1 MSITARLQGWF
12 KPTSDDPDIAH
23 RQYLLNIILLG
34 LAGPGFI
41 FGVTMLVL
49 WILQLS
55 PPVGAIA
62 GLGVQPFYFLS
73 YWLGRRGRVT
83 LAAYIPASVVFL
95 AMAAS
100 FWQVG
105 VGHISTIGMAMVIVT
120 AGILIGAGAATLFVL
135 LGILAYVLSGWAQIN
150 GWIPTAL
157 LPTSTI
163 AIDAIGLGLG
173 LFVLVIFNWISSR
186 ELKRSLRL
194 ERDLT
199 ARLQV
204 QSRELEQE
212 VQQRTQSLERKAA
225 QLETTSEIAKLASE
239 MVDPQDLMLQ
249 AVELIKSRFGF
260 YQASVF
266 ALDETGNWA
275 NLVASTGEAG
285 RTLLAQHFRLA
296 VGSASI
302 IGWVTS
308 NRILRVSQDIEKD
321 PFYFRIPI
329 LSETQSEVAVPLIVG
344 NRLLGVLDIQS
355 RRTNAFTEDDIQ
367 AIRAIGDELA
377 IAIDSARLLRET
389 QQQLDRF
396 QTSYR
401 DLTRQSWRRISRS
414 ITGSMI
420 RIGGSPDASDTDD
433 SFQTLDVATDQLK
446 TVLSEDEREIA
457 VPVQMRGELI
467 ATIGAR
473 KTSEG
478 QTWSE
483 DEIRLLEAVS
493 SQVALALESARQ
505 YTEEHRRVSELEV
518 VNRVSQAVSQH
529 LRLDSLYRVVHA
541 QINQVLGETDMY
553 FALFDPI
560 SNEIQFPYVS
570 EEKEVVKRDPIPF
583 GEDLTSLI
591 IRTQQP
597 LLLQEDAKRRARALG
612 AVVEG
617 DMALSWLGVPLL
629 IGNEIIGV
637 IVVQDWH
644 TEGRFSDDDSAL
656 LTTLASQV
664 ATALQ
669 NAQLMEQ
676 VQRTARRERLIHEIT
691 SKLRQAPDFKAI
703 LETTTRELRRSLN
716 VSSAS
721 IRLGSESSDP
731 PHENGIQDRE
741 MDDKPSTQPHPKD
754 QES

>member
-1 MSITARLQGWF
+1 MVDRLQGWF
-12 KPTSDDPDIAH
+12 RPTSEDPDIAH

-34 LAGPGFI
+34 LAGPGFV
-41 FGVTMLVL
+41 FGVIMLVL
-49 WILQLS
+49 WILRLS
-55 PPVGAIA
+55 PPAGAIA
-62 GLGVQPFYFLS
+62 GLGVQPFYLFS
-73 YWLGRRGRVT
+73 YWLGRRGRVK
-83 LAAYIPASVVFL
+83 LAAYIPAAVIFL
-95 AMAAS
+95 VMAAS

-105 VGHISTIGMAMVIVT
+105 VGHISTIGMAMVVVT
-120 AGILIGAGAATLFVL
+120 AGILIGAGAATLFAL

-150 GWIPTAL
+150 GLIPTAL
-157 LPTSTI
+157 LPADTI

-186 ELKRSLRL
+186 ELKRSLKL
-194 ERDLT
+194 ERDLA
-199 ARLQV
+199 ARLQI
-204 QSRELEQE
+204 QSRELEGE
-212 VQQRTQSLERKAA
+212 IQQRTQSLQRKAA

-239 MVDPQDLMLQ
+239 MADPHDLMMR
-249 AVELIKSRFGF
+249 AIELIKSRFGF

-266 ALDETGNWA
+266 MLDETGNWA

-285 RTLLAQHFRLA
+285 STLLAQHFRLA

-302 IGWVTS
+302 IGWVTA
-308 NRILRVSQDIEKD
+308 NRILRVSQEIEKD

-355 RRTNAFTEDDIQ
+355 TRTNAFTEDDIQ

-377 IAIDSARLLRET
+377 IAIDSARLSRET

-401 DLTRQSWRRISRS
+401 DLARQSWRRISQLTR
-414 ITGSMI
+414 GSTI
-420 RIGGSPDASDTDD
+420 RIGGSPDPSDRYEE
-433 SFQTLDVATDQLK
+433 SFKTLDLATKQIQ
-446 TVLSEDEREIA
+446 TVLSEDKREIA

-478 QTWSE
+478 QFWSD
-483 DEIRLLEAVS
+483 DEIKLLEIVS

-553 FALFDPI
+553 FALFDPVT
-560 SNEIQFPYVS
+560 NEIRFPYVS
-570 EEKEVVKRDPIPF
+570 EDKEVVKPDPIPY

-591 IRTQQP
+591 IRTRQP
-597 LLLQEDAKRRARALG
+597 LHLQEDSKRRARALG
-612 AVVEG
+612 AEVEG

-629 IGNEIIGV
+629 IGDEIIGV
-637 IVVQDWH
+637 IVVQDFNN
-644 TEGRFSDDDSAL
+644 EGRYSDDDAAL

-691 SKLRQAPDFKAI
+691 SKLRQAPNFKAI
-703 LETTTRELRRSLN
+703 LETTARELRRSLN

-721 IRLGSESSDP
+721 IRLGSESVDSP
-731 PHENGIQDRE
+731 VEKRFQDQE
-741 MDDKPSTQPHPKD
+741 MDGRQVIEPPPED
-754 QES
+754 QE

>member
-105 VGHISTIGMAMVIVT
+105 VGHISTIGMAMVVVT

>member
-1 MSITARLQGWF
+1 MNITARLQGWF

-41 FGVTMLVL
+41 FGVIMLVL

-83 LAAYIPASVVFL
+83 LAAYIPATVVFL
-95 AMAAS
+95 VMAAS

-105 VGHISTIGMAMVIVT
+105 VGHISTIGMAMVVVT

-186 ELKRSLRL
+186 ELKRSLKL
-194 ERDLT
+194 ERDLI

-266 ALDETGNWA
+266 TLDETGNWA

-296 VGSASI
+296 VGSTSI
-302 IGWVTS
+302 IGWVTA

-377 IAIDSARLLRET
+377 IAIDSARLLRVT
-389 QQQLDRF
+389 QQQLDKF

-414 ITGSMI
+414 TGSSMI
-420 RIGGSPDASDTDD
+420 RIGGSPDASDKDD
-433 SFQTLDVATDQLK
+433 SFHTLDLATDQLK

-473 KTSEG
+473 KTRDS

-570 EEKEVVKRDPIPF
+570 EEKEVVKRDPIPY

-637 IVVQDWH
+637 IVVQDWQ

-703 LETTTRELRRSLN
+703 LETTARELRRSLN

-731 PHENGIQDRE
+731 SSEDRNQNQE
-741 MDDKPSTQPHPKD
+741 MDDSHSTQPHPKD

>member
-1 MSITARLQGWF
+1 
-12 KPTSDDPDIAH
+12 
-23 RQYLLNIILLG
+23 
-34 LAGPGFI
+34 
-41 FGVTMLVL
+41 MLVL

-83 LAAYIPASVVFL
+83 LAAYIPATVVFL
-95 AMAAS
+95 VMAAS

-105 VGHISTIGMAMVIVT
+105 VGHISTIGMAMVVVT

-186 ELKRSLRL
+186 ELKRSLKL
-194 ERDLT
+194 ERDLI

-266 ALDETGNWA
+266 TLDETGNWA

-296 VGSASI
+296 VGSTSI
-302 IGWVTS
+302 IGWVTA

-377 IAIDSARLLRET
+377 IAIDSARLLRVT
-389 QQQLDRF
+389 QQQLDKF

-414 ITGSMI
+414 TGSSMI
-420 RIGGSPDASDTDD
+420 RIGGSPDASDKDD
-433 SFQTLDVATDQLK
+433 SFHTLDLATDQLK

-473 KTSEG
+473 KTRDS

-570 EEKEVVKRDPIPF
+570 EEKEVVKRDPIPY

-637 IVVQDWH
+637 IVVQDWQ

-703 LETTTRELRRSLN
+703 LETTARELRRSLN

-731 PHENGIQDRE
+731 SSEDRNQNQE
-741 MDDKPSTQPHPKD
+741 MDDSHSTQPHPKD

>member
-1 MSITARLQGWF
+1 MNITARLQGWF

-41 FGVTMLVL
+41 FGVIMLVL

-83 LAAYIPASVVFL
+83 LAAYIPATVVFL
-95 AMAAS
+95 VMAAS

-105 VGHISTIGMAMVIVT
+105 VGHISTIGMAMVVVT

-186 ELKRSLRL
+186 ELKRSLKL
-194 ERDLT
+194 ERDLI

-266 ALDETGNWA
+266 TLDETGNWA

-296 VGSASI
+296 VGSTSI
-302 IGWVTS
+302 IGWVTA

-377 IAIDSARLLRET
+377 IAIDSARLLRVT
-389 QQQLDRF
+389 QQQLDKF

-414 ITGSMI
+414 TGSSMI
-420 RIGGSPDASDTDD
+420 RIGGSPDASDKDD
-433 SFQTLDVATDQLK
+433 SFHTLDLATDQLK

-473 KTSEG
+473 KTRDS

-570 EEKEVVKRDPIPF
+570 EEKEVVKRDPIPY

-612 AVVEG
+612 AVVKG

-637 IVVQDWH
+637 IVVQDWQ

-703 LETTTRELRRSLN
+703 LETTARELRRSLN

-731 PHENGIQDRE
+731 SSEDRNQNQE
-741 MDDKPSTQPHPKD
+741 MDDSHSTQPHPKD

>member
-1 MSITARLQGWF
+1 MNITARLQGWF

-41 FGVTMLVL
+41 FGVIMLVL

-83 LAAYIPASVVFL
+83 LAAYIPATVVFL
-95 AMAAS
+95 VMAAS

-105 VGHISTIGMAMVIVT
+105 VGHISTIGMAMVVVT

-173 LFVLVIFNWISSR
+173 LFVLVIFNWISNR
-186 ELKRSLRL
+186 ELKRSLKL
-194 ERDLT
+194 ERDLI

-212 VQQRTQSLERKAA
+212 VQHRTQSLERKAA

-266 ALDETGNWA
+266 TLDETGNWA

-296 VGSASI
+296 VGSTSI
-302 IGWVTS
+302 IGWVTA

-377 IAIDSARLLRET
+377 IAIDSARLLRVT
-389 QQQLDRF
+389 QQQLDKF

-414 ITGSMI
+414 TGSSMI
-420 RIGGSPDASDTDD
+420 RIGGSPDASDKDD
-433 SFQTLDVATDQLK
+433 SFHTLDLATDQLK

-473 KTSEG
+473 KTRDS
-478 QTWSE
+478 QIWSE

-570 EEKEVVKRDPIPF
+570 EEKEVVKRDPIPY

-637 IVVQDWH
+637 IVVQDWQ

-691 SKLRQAPDFKAI
+691 SKLRQAPDFRAI
-703 LETTTRELRRSLN
+703 LETTARELRRSLN

-731 PHENGIQDRE
+731 SSEDRNQNQE
-741 MDDKPSTQPHPKD
+741 MDDSHSTQPHPKD

>member
-1 MSITARLQGWF
+1 MMMRLQDWF
-12 KPTSDDPDIAH
+12 RPTSEDPDIAH
-23 RQYLLNIILLG
+23 KQYLLNIILLG
-34 LAGPGFI
+34 LAGPGLL
-41 FGVTMLVL
+41 FGITMLVL
-49 WILQLS
+49 WILRLS

-73 YWLGRRGRVT
+73 YWLGRRGHVT

-105 VGHISTIGMAMVIVT
+105 VGHISTIGMAMVVVT

-135 LGILAYVLSGWAQIN
+135 LGILAYVLSGWAQMN
-150 GWIPTAL
+150 GLIPSAM
-157 LPTSTI
+157 LPADTI
-163 AIDAIGLGLG
+163 VIDAIGLGLG

-186 ELKRSLRL
+186 ELKRSLTL
-194 ERDLT
+194 ERDLSS
-199 ARLQV
+199 RLQL
-204 QSRELEQE
+204 QSRELEQV
-212 VQQRTQSLERKAA
+212 VQERTRSLQRKAA
-225 QLETTSEIAKLASE
+225 QLETTSEIAKLTSE
-239 MVDPQDLMLQ
+239 MVDPADLMTR
-249 AVELIKSRFGF
+249 AVDLIKSRFGF
-260 YQASVF
+260 YQASAF
-266 ALDETGNWA
+266 ILDETGNWA

-285 RTLLAQHFRLA
+285 NTLLAQHFRLA
-296 VGSASI
+296 VGSTSI

-308 NRILRVSQDIEKD
+308 NRMLRVAQDIEKD

-329 LSETQSEVAVPLIVG
+329 LSDTKSELAVPLIVG

-355 RRTNAFTEDDIQ
+355 RRINAFSEDDIQ
-367 AIRAIGDELA
+367 AIRAISDELA
-377 IAIDSARLLRET
+377 VAVDSARLLRET

-401 DLTRQSWRRISRS
+401 DLARQSWQRINRS
-414 ITGSMI
+414 ASGMTI
-420 RIGGSPDASDTDD
+420 RIGGSPDPTDP
-433 SFQTLDVATDQLK
+433 SKQTFKILDAAANQMQ
-446 TVLSEDEREIA
+446 TVLSEDEKEVA
-457 VPVQMRGELI
+457 VPVLMRGELI

-473 KTSEG
+473 KAKDEQS
-478 QTWSE
+478 WSE
-483 DEIRLLEAVS
+483 DELNLLEVVS

-541 QINQVLGETDMY
+541 QINQVLDETDMY
-553 FALFDPI
+553 FALFDPFKE
-560 SNEIQFPYVS
+560 EIHFPYVS
-570 EEKEVVKRDPIPF
+570 EGKEVIKRDPIPY
-583 GEDLTSLI
+583 GDDLTSLI
-591 IRTQQP
+591 IRTRQP
-597 LLLQEDAKRRARALG
+597 LLLQEDARRRARALG
-612 AVVEG
+612 AEVER
-617 DMALSWLGVPLL
+617 DMARSWLGVPLL

-637 IVVQDWH
+637 IVVQDFVND
-644 TEGRFSDDDSAL
+644 RRYSDDDSAL

-703 LETTTRELRRSLN
+703 LETTARELRRSLN

-721 IRLGSESSDP
+721 IKLGAEADDSALENTPDTERLP
-731 PHENGIQDRE
+731 PTPEDHV
-741 MDDKPSTQPHPKD
+741 S
-754 QES
+754 

>member
-1 MSITARLQGWF
+1 MIARLQGWF
-12 KPTSDDPDIAH
+12 RPTSEDPDIAH

-34 LAGPGFI
+34 LAGPGFA
-41 FGVTMLVL
+41 FGVIMLVL
-49 WILQLS
+49 WIMRLS

-62 GLGVQPFYFLS
+62 GLGVQPFYLLS
-73 YWLGRRGRVT
+73 YWLGRRGHVKI
-83 LAAYIPASVVFL
+83 AAYIPAGVVFL
-95 AMAAS
+95 VMAAS

-105 VGHISTIGMAMVIVT
+105 IGHISTIGIAMVVVT

-135 LGILAYVLSGWAQIN
+135 LGILAYVLSGWAQLS
-150 GWIPTAL
+150 GLIPSAL
-157 LPTSTI
+157 LPLETI

-186 ELKRSLRL
+186 ELRRALEI
-194 ERDLT
+194 ERDLA
-199 ARLQV
+199 ARLQI
-204 QSRELEQE
+204 QRRELEDE
-212 VQQRTQSLERKAA
+212 VQQRTQSLQRKAA
-225 QLETTSEIAKLASE
+225 QLETTSQIAKLASE
-239 MVDPQDLMLQ
+239 MVDPQELMVQ
-249 AVELIKSRFGF
+249 AVELIKTRFGF
-260 YQASVF
+260 YQAAVF
-266 ALDETGNWA
+266 MLDETGTWA

-285 RTLLAQHFRLA
+285 TTLLSQHFRLA

-308 NRILRVSQDIEKD
+308 NRMLRVAQDVEKD

-329 LSETQSEVAVPLIVG
+329 LSKTKAEVAVPLIVG
-344 NRLLGVLDIQS
+344 IRILGVLDIQS
-355 RRTNAFTEDDIQ
+355 RRTNAFSDDDIQ

-377 IAIDSARLLRET
+377 IAIDNARLLRER

-396 QTSYR
+396 QTAYR
-401 DLTRQSWRRISRS
+401 DLARPSWRRVSRL
-414 ITGSMI
+414 TGSSTI
-420 RIGGSPDASDTDD
+420 HLGGVPIPGEQAYR
-433 SFQTLDVATDQLK
+433 SFKTLDKAAENIQ
-446 TVLSEDEREIA
+446 TVLSDDEREMA
-457 VPVQMRGELI
+457 VPIQMRGELI

-473 KTSEG
+473 KTRED

-483 DEIRLLEAVS
+483 DEIKLLEAVS
-493 SQVALALESARQ
+493 TQIALALESARQ

-553 FALFDPI
+553 FALFDP
-560 SNEIQFPYVS
+560 STNEIHFPYVS
-570 EEKEVVKRDPIPF
+570 LDKEIVAREPVAY

-591 IRTQQP
+591 IRTRQP

-612 AVVEG
+612 AEVDEE
-617 DMALSWLGVPLL
+617 MAKSWLGVPLL

-637 IVVQDWH
+637 IVVQDH
-644 TEGRFSDDDSAL
+644 EYEGRFSDDDSAL

-691 SKLRQAPDFKAI
+691 SKLRQAPDFRSI
-703 LETTTRELRRSLN
+703 LETTARELRRSLN
-716 VSSAS
+716 VSTAS
-721 IRLGSESSDP
+721 IRLGSEGDESKENSTIEHRESNASQEVQSST
-731 PHENGIQDRE
+731 END
-741 MDDKPSTQPHPKD
+741 
-754 QES
+754 

>member
-73 YWLGRRGRVT
+73 YWLGRRGHVT

-105 VGHISTIGMAMVIVT
+105 VGHISTIGMAMVVVT

>member
-1 MSITARLQGWF
+1 
-12 KPTSDDPDIAH
+12 
-23 RQYLLNIILLG
+23 
-34 LAGPGFI
+34 
-41 FGVTMLVL
+41 MLVL